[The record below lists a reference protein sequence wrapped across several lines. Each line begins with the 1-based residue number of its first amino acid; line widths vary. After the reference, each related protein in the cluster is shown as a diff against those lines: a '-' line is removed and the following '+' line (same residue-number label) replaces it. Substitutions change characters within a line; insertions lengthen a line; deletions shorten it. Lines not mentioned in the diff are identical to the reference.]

1 MEENIE
7 KRICVE
13 QLAIEDL
20 ISKLPEVLLSQ
31 ILSYLPTKDIVRT
44 SVLSKRWKS
53 VWLLIPG
60 LDLDSSE
67 FPHYDTFVDFMNE
80 FLFFSRE
87 ENPCLH
93 KLKLS
98 IQKNENDPS
107 CVTLW
112 TDCVARGKLQHLDVE
127 FGGRV
132 MEREFWEM
140 MPLSLYICKTL
151 LHLRLYRVLLGNFDQ
166 SVDSLPSLKSMC
178 LEENV
183 YSNEASLES
192 LISSCRVLE
201 DLTIVKIDDNVRFL
215 RVHSQSL
222 TSLSVGYKSYYPGE
236 IYYYYD
242 RDRGNSGLVIDAPR
256 LKYLTFNND
265 QSKSKTISNL
275 GSLVKVTILGPI
287 KISRVV
293 GCTEQQ
299 MAHKFLT
306 GISRVRYLIV
316 SEDMMEVIS
325 SYLKEDSL
333 PQFGNLSYLKAS
345 VWLSSF
351 DFLDIL
357 PKLLESCPNLK
368 SIVLETTCIV
378 DRTKATVERRVSSVP
393 ECLLSS
399 LEFVEIKNRISVDD
413 GALEVARYF
422 VENSVNLQKVV
433 LRLASSFLRRG
444 NQAVLKDILELPR
457 RSSMCQIEVFNAL
470 NGHALCF
477 RKNKITGRVF
487 LDYFDVAESYY
498 GAIVS

>member
-166 SVDSLPSLKSMC
+166 SVDSLPSLRSMC

-201 DLTIVKIDDNVRFL
+201 DLTIVKIDDNVR
-215 RVHSQSL
+215 
-222 TSLSVGYKSYYPGE
+222 
-236 IYYYYD
+236 
-242 RDRGNSGLVIDAPR
+242 DRGNSGLVIDAPI

-287 KISRVV
+287 KISSVV

-368 SIVLETTCIV
+368 SIVLEITCIV

-457 RSSMCQIEVFNAL
+457 RSSMCEIEVFNAL

-477 RKNKITGRVF
+477 RKNKRTGRVF